1 MSAAVPNALMDRLS
15 SCYFCGDAL
24 DASLSEYPVV
34 PRSLDPDPDHQQQVV
49 LCSTCRTKLATVVE
63 TVVDA
68 AANERTAD
76 DDQATLMDESGID
89 PRPDPTAISDADETG
104 LLDGD
109 DDPLA
114 DSSPPRNGTGSGD
127 ESGRDRGTPSA
138 SPGDTGPTADDTGPD
153 GGGSD
158 DSHERDRDETTDAD
172 SGGGDDTDGPTLSRL
187 EYSKV
192 MRLVQNRDLPV
203 PRNEIREVAVNAYDI
218 DPAEFDTILN
228 AAVERGLIGEE
239 NGRLVEP

>member
-1 MSAAVPNALMDRLS
+1 MDRLS
-15 SCYFCGDAL
+15 SCYFCGAAL

-34 PRSLDPDPDHQQQVV
+34 PRSLDPDPSEQQQVV
-49 LCSTCRTKLATVVE
+49 LCSTCRTKLATVVK

-68 AANERTAD
+68 AADERTTD
-76 DDQATLMDESGID
+76 DDRTTLMDEAGID
-89 PRPDPTAISDADETG
+89 PQPDPTEISDADETG

-114 DSSPPRNGTGSGD
+114 DSGPSRDGTGRAAESEDDRGTSSASPDDTGRTADDAGRNTGGGRGD
-127 ESGRDRGTPSA
+127 SDGRDR
-138 SPGDTGPTADDTGPD
+138 
-153 GGGSD
+153 
-158 DSHERDRDETTDAD
+158 DAD
-172 SGGGDDTDGPTLSRL
+172 TGGGDDTDDGPTLSRL

-218 DPAEFDTILN
+218 DPAEFDAILN

-239 NGRLVEP
+239 NGQLVEP